1 MAKRKYKSKLA
12 KIAESNEVNI
22 FEPTL
27 EDCVKWFR
35 VLNREMFS
43 NGLPDI
49 NEFDIGWRRKSYA
62 YYTAWDDDKDPT
74 YRYTKISMNKKY
86 KSKKFFVECLA
97 HEMVHH
103 YQFIYDEPVNHG
115 PSFQNWNAVF
125 KKKGLKI

>member
-12 KIAESNEVNI
+12 RIAESDEVNN

-27 EDCVKWFR
+27 DDCIKWFR
-35 VLNREMFS
+35 VLNREMFNDS
-43 NGLPDI
+43 LPDV
-49 NEFDIGWRRKSYA
+49 NEFDIRWRRGAYA
-62 YYTAWDDDKDPT
+62 YYVGWDDDKDPT
-74 YRYTKISMNKKY
+74 YLFTQICMSKKY

-103 YQFIYDEPVNHG
+103 YQFINDEPVNHG
-115 PSFQNWNAVF
+115 PSFQCWNAEF